1 MSLVVSGTRARQ
13 FSDYLKIGEDL
24 ASFFSRLSYSFGN
37 EDWKTEA
44 AALKI
49 QPEDTVLCVTASGD
63 RPLNLLLS
71 ECKQLISI
79 DANPLQNALLELKK
93 AAMASLPFEEYLS
106 FLGAIPCKNRLE
118 LLQKIGGSFPF
129 SKRMIRKGIL
139 YQGATER
146 LCGLGAKVLRLTR
159 GSKVD
164 RLFQFDSIEEQKHFV
179 KQEWNTPAWQKVCRY
194 GLHPWVTRR
203 TLKDPGLYA
212 YVDPHIHPG
221 MYICERMNQ
230 SLEHQL
236 AKDSYFIS
244 LILKGSVDPRAFP
257 PYLTEDGANRIRK
270 NLGRLTTQIIDLI
283 SYLKQAPSESIDC
296 FSLSDVASYI
306 SDEDFVTLLKELH
319 RTAKPG
325 ARFSIRQFMSRRMIP
340 KELAPLFSRDLPLEK
355 ELEHQD
361 NCFVYHFTVGTVAG
375 KISAL

>member
-1 MSLVVSGTRARQ
+1 M
-13 FSDYLKIGEDL
+13 

-44 AALKI
+44 EALKI
-49 QPEDTVLCVTASGD
+49 QPEDTVLSVTASGD

-71 ECKQLISI
+71 ECKQLLSI
-79 DANPLQNALLELKK
+79 DANPHQNALLELKK
-93 AAMASLPFEEYLS
+93 AAMAALPYEEYLA
-106 FLGAIPCKNRLE
+106 FLGAAPCKNRLE

-146 LCGLGAKVLRLTR
+146 LCGFGAKILRMTR
-159 GSKVD
+159 GEKID
-164 RLFQFDSIEEQKHFV
+164 RLFEFNSLEEQKHFV
-179 KQEWNTPAWQKVCRY
+179 KHEWNTRTWQKVCTY
-194 GLHPWVTRR
+194 GLHPRVTRF

-212 YVDPHIHPG
+212 YVAPHIHPG
-221 MYICERMNQ
+221 MYVCERMNQ
-230 SLEHQL
+230 HLEYGL
-236 AKDSYFIS
+236 AKDNYFIS
-244 LILKGSVDPRAFP
+244 LILKGKVAPRAFP

-270 NLGRLTTQIIDLI
+270 NLGRLTTQTIDLI

-306 SDEDFVTLLKELH
+306 SDEAFVTLLQEIH

-340 KELAPLFSRDLPLEK
+340 QELAPLFTRNLPLEK

-361 NCFVYHFTVGTVAG
+361 NCFVYHFTVGTISG
-375 KISAL
+375 KSSATARTAASVP